1 MEEEKG
7 NRKTAERAVKR
18 CSRGTELDTLLCRGF
33 GGLRPPRRMY
43 GCAQRFFF
51 FPETLWTGDC
61 FSHYF
66 QSPEQ
71 ALKRDLNEI
80 LAGKA
85 ENKVAD
91 QRQAEDGQS
100 PQTPKPPKTL
110 ETREFPKLTRGT
122 QTPQIRG

>member
-1 MEEEKG
+1 M
-7 NRKTAERAVKR
+7 RARDRVGHVALQGV
-18 CSRGTELDTLLCRGF
+18 RGAA
-33 GGLRPPRRMY
+33 PPETNVWVR
-43 GCAQRFFF
+43 AALFF